1 MRIIE
6 TSDLSVEFKARRG
19 LLGSVRVRALEN
31 VSIAVSRGESLAIVG
46 ESGSG
51 KTTLARACLL
61 LVKPNSGSILFD
73 GEELSATN
81 EKNLRSFRRKAQ
93 AIFQDPYSSL
103 DSYMTIGQI
112 VEEPLIIHQT
122 NDRRTR
128 RLAVEKALE
137 EVRLSPGSDF
147 YPKFPHMLS
156 GGQRQRVAIARAL
169 VLEPDLIIAD
179 EPVSMVDASSKAEI
193 LYLMRELQEKHN
205 TAFIYITHDIAT
217 AYHFSDRIAVMYAG
231 HIVETGPTKEV
242 ISSPLHP
249 YTRALVEAVP
259 QPDPSNRLRKRAV
272 IHGEPPSAVTPPTGC
287 RFHPRC
293 PIAFKGCDSNNPSLI
308 EIKNSHE
315 VACHLWSKF
324 DAEAHL
330 PSTARKSN

>member
-1 MRIIE
+1 MNILE
-6 TSDLSVEFKARRG
+6 TFNLSVEFKARQG
-19 LLGSVRVRALEN
+19 LLGSVRVQALEN
-31 VSIAVSRGESLAIVG
+31 VSIALSRGESLAIVG
-46 ESGSG
+46 ESGSV

-61 LVKPNSGSILFD
+61 LIKSSSGSILFD
-73 GEELSATN
+73 GAELSGAS
-81 EKNLRSFRRKAQ
+81 EKNLIDFRRKTQ

-112 VEEPLIIHQT
+112 VEEPLIIHQIKDAT
-122 NDRRTR
+122 TR
-128 RLAVEKALE
+128 RLSAENALE
-137 EVRLSPGSDF
+137 EVRLSPSNDF

-169 VLEPDLIIAD
+169 VLGPDLIIAD
-179 EPVSMVDASSKAEI
+179 EPVSMVDASSRTEI

-231 HIVETGPTKEV
+231 HIVETGPTKKV
-242 ISSPLHP
+242 ISNPLHP

-259 QPDPSNRLRKRAV
+259 QPDPSNRFRKRAT
-272 IHGEPPSAVTPPTGC
+272 IHGEPPSAVNPPSGC

-293 PIAFKGCDSNNPSLI
+293 PNAFEGCDSNNPSLI
-308 EIKNSHE
+308 EIRNNHE
-315 VACHLWSKF
+315 VACHLWKKF
-324 DAEAHL
+324 DGESHL
-330 PSTARKSN
+330 PKTIAGSK

>member
-1 MRIIE
+1 M
-6 TSDLSVEFKARRG
+6 KHG
-19 LLGSVRVRALEN
+19 KK
-31 VSIAVSRGESLAIVG
+31 SLAESIVYG
-46 ESGSG
+46 AFDEIE
-51 KTTLARACLL
+51 AN
-61 LVKPNSGSILFD
+61 VK
-73 GEELSATN
+73 
-81 EKNLRSFRRKAQ
+81 K
-93 AIFQDPYSSL
+93 
-103 DSYMTIGQI
+103 
-112 VEEPLIIHQT
+112 EPLE
-122 NDRRTR
+122 
-128 RLAVEKALE
+128 VFEKALE

-259 QPDPSNRLRKRAV
+259 QPDPSNRLRKRAA

-293 PIAFKGCDSNNPSLI
+293 PILHYG
-308 EIKNSHE
+308 NSQ
-315 VACHLWSKF
+315 CL
-324 DAEAHL
+324 D
-330 PSTARKSN
+330 